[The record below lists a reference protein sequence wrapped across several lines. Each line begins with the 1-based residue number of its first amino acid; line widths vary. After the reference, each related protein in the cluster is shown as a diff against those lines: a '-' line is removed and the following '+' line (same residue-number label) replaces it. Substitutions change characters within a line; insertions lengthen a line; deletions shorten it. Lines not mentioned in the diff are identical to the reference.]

1 MELSNNFLNNLF
13 KSKFLNYFPKRI
25 IRLLI
30 KKNKIFFIK
39 IDLKSLPKI
48 NFPFIVSLKDLEEK
62 KEIFSKNEFKI
73 PTNEFPYLGLI
84 LKLIFQNKDKFKFLD
99 FGAQYIDNYFFL
111 KNKNNNI
118 NYVYHYLI
126 KNNKVVEEFININE
140 LKNIEVVYN
149 LNEIKKNK
157 FDFIYF
163 GSVIQY
169 VNEYQNLI
177 NELTE
182 KDGRYRFNSSKI
194 DKIIE
199 WYNKNYRLI

>member
-84 LKLIFQNKDKFKFLD
+84 LKLI
-99 FGAQYIDNYFFL
+99 
-111 KNKNNNI
+111 
-118 NYVYHYLI
+118 
-126 KNNKVVEEFININE
+126 
-140 LKNIEVVYN
+140 
-149 LNEIKKNK
+149 
-157 FDFIYF
+157 
-163 GSVIQY
+163 
-169 VNEYQNLI
+169 YQN
-177 NELTE
+177 
-182 KDGRYRFNSSKI
+182 
-194 DKIIE
+194 
-199 WYNKNYRLI
+199 